1 MLWTA
6 IHDLKDSLNKAQ
18 RYGLVKKIAHGVH
31 KDDPRCTPLQWV
43 INQFGMEG
51 DLKAVGVTRV
61 PNSLQAESHTGGL
74 GYNLLF
80 CWLSSHLPVFE
91 LT

>member
-51 DLKAVGVTRV
+51 DLKALGVTRV
-61 PNSLQAESHTGGL
+61 PDSLEAQGHTL
-74 GYNLLF
+74 SIAVATTLANL
-80 CWLSSHLPVFE
+80 CAARHRVP
-91 LT
+91 